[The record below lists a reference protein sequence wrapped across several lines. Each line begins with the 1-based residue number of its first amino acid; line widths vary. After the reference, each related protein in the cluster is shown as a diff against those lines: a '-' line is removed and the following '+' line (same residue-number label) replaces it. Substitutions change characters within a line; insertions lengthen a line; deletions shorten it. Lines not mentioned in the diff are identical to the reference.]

1 MKQLIQPVP
10 INWCNNDIV
19 LSSLM
24 EAVSFVTPVLEH
36 FFIRTVNAAQSLP
49 QAAGLNESCLR
60 FIREEANHA
69 QAHQK
74 LNAHLLRQLGKRPSG
89 LTMVE
94 YLLDAAQRHLN
105 LQKRLALAAALEH
118 FAAVLSKFYIHRAGT
133 LQFSHSEAQQLFA
146 MHAQEELGHRS
157 VVFDLWLATSPNGRF
172 KRVVTLG
179 LVLMLGSL
187 YVALTVP
194 WVLHRKTQGN
204 FFKTTKALLNFVGDN
219 ARATFTRLP
228 LAEMLS
234 FASRDYH
241 PEHLL
246 D

>member
-1 MKQLIQPVP
+1 MKRLIQPVP

-36 FFIRTVNAAQSLP
+36 FFIRTVNAAQSFP
-49 QAAGLNESCLR
+49 QAAGLHQSCLR
-60 FIREEANHA
+60 FMREEANHA

-74 LNAHLLRQLGKRPSG
+74 LNAHLLRQLGKPPLG
-89 LTMVE
+89 LAIVE

-118 FAAVLSKFYIHRAGT
+118 FAAVLSKLYIDQADT
-133 LQFSHSEAQQLFA
+133 LQFSHAEAQQLFA

-157 VVFDLWLATSPNGRF
+157 VVFDLWLATAPNGRF
-172 KRVVTLG
+172 KRGVTLS
-179 LVLMLGSL
+179 LVLMLGAL

-194 WVLHRKTQGN
+194 WILHRKTQRN
-204 FFKTTKALLNFVGDN
+204 FYNTAKALFSFAGCN
-219 ARATFTRLP
+219 ARATFKSLP